1 MKKELIENFRA
12 DFLEGPEGSDSLFFF
27 FFLKKQQA
35 CLHNRNYYFPV
46 THTPPC
52 EDAIACID

>member
-27 FFLKKQQA
+27 FF
-35 CLHNRNYYFPV
+35 Y
-46 THTPPC
+46 
-52 EDAIACID
+52 

>member
-27 FFLKKQQA
+27 FFFLKKQQA

-46 THTPPC
+46 THTPPVKMP
-52 EDAIACID
+52 